1 MIHVLIYVIWQQSIT
16 SGMMEKIYGLVFSF
30 YRYILV
36 ICDVNRSN
44 NVTLTLGWNIISN
57 AGRLPH
63 VRSDEST
70 SFIFPDQ
77 YITSRSGSPK
87 SSGQE

>member
-1 MIHVLIYVIWQQSIT
+1 LNFFF
-16 SGMMEKIYGLVFSF
+16 VF
-30 YRYILV
+30 
-36 ICDVNRSN
+36 VNRSN
-44 NVTLTLGWNIISN
+44 NVTLTLGWNIIPN

-63 VRSDEST
+63 IRANGST

-77 YITSRSGSPK
+77 YITSRAASPK

>member
-1 MIHVLIYVIWQQSIT
+1 MHGLIFVILQRNII
-16 SGMMEKIYGLVFSF
+16 SGMMEKIYGLFSWIYIRLMFSF
-30 YRYILV
+30 
-36 ICDVNRSN
+36 VNRSK
-44 NVTLTLGWNIISN
+44 NVTLSLGWNIISN

-63 VRSDEST
+63 IRANGST

-77 YITSRSGSPK
+77 YITSRSASPK